1 MANAELQALNAVLKN
16 NDLTTLYATP
26 GVDELFVAY
35 GDVVRYIKDYSAKYK
50 GMPTLNVIK
59 DRFSDFEEVEVDGHT
74 EHYFDTVREE
84 YISTRIDQIMTKADN
99 ALLKEKV
106 APVAVLSKLQES
118 LSQLNRFSGGAVDLN
133 IMDTDAAERHYEEV
147 RERAAAMGGL
157 PGIPTGIDFIDS
169 AYTSGF
175 APGDLIVMLGWT
187 GRGKSLLSALFACNA
202 HDCGFTPMMVSLE
215 MSAEKVRDRVYTIKG
230 SGLFSNSGLSLGD
243 VHTDDFRSFKKR
255 EGGKPEF
262 IVVTNEGM
270 NELTPNIVEAK
281 IDQHHPKMVIIDYA
295 QLASDNGNSDNM
307 TQRMMNMSKEYKRL
321 AVKKQVVIILISS
334 ATAES
339 AKSSNEPPTIE
350 QVAWSRQLAYD
361 ADLAFAV
368 HKLDDSDLIEVV
380 CRKNRNGPLFAGILD
395 WNIDRGIVKEVF

>member
-16 NDLTTLYATP
+16 NDLTTLYAQA

-50 GMPTLNVIK
+50 GMPSLSVVK
-59 DRFSDFEEVEVDGHT
+59 DKFPDFTEVEVDGHT

-84 YISTRIDQIMTKADN
+84 YIETRIDQIMTKADS
-99 ALLKEKV
+99 ALKQE
-106 APVAVLSKLQES
+106 ASVAVLAKLQQS

-147 RERAAAMGGL
+147 RQRADAMGGL
-157 PGIPTGIDFIDS
+157 PGIPTGVAFIDS

-230 SGLFSNSGLSLGD
+230 SGLFSNSGLALGD
-243 VHTDDFRSFKKR
+243 VHTDDFRSFKKLQ
-255 EGGKPEF
+255 EGKPEF

-281 IDQHHPKMVIIDYA
+281 IDQHNPKMVIVDYA
-295 QLASDNGNSDNM
+295 QLASDNGNSENM

-321 AVKKQVVIILISS
+321 AVKKQVVVVLISS

-380 CRKNRNGPLFAGILD
+380 CRKNRNGPLFAGTLEWD
-395 WNIDRGIVKEVF
+395 IDRGIIKEI